1 MSFASF
7 FRNGNFMGL
16 LLANTIL
23 GSAMPMLLIL
33 GGLTG
38 LFLAPN
44 ATLVTLPASIQ
55 TLAGL
60 LAAAP
65 FSLLMGR
72 LGRRFGFAI
81 GGVLA
86 IIGAVTGAFSLMTG
100 NFMLLCLGH
109 FILGAA
115 LTSFQY
121 FRFAAAEVVS
131 SEWQPVAI
139 SLMLTSGLVA
149 AIVGPQ
155 IFIMAKDALAPIP
168 LAGAYAALSG
178 VVLVGMVPLILVRIP
193 APQLKQRKERTSIL
207 ASLAVLRRQP
217 VRRAV
222 GIAAISQG
230 VMIFMMIPTPV
241 AMLGCGF
248 TEAVAGD
255 VIRWHVVAMFAPS
268 FVTGFLIK
276 WYGQQRVAVIGLLV
290 LMIAALA
297 AAIGLSSIHFYG
309 SLILLGIGWNF
320 SFIGATSMLAT
331 AVLNEEKSTA
341 QGINDTIIAL
351 VSTICALAAGLV
363 VTGPG
368 WAVVAIVSALIVLL
382 AIGMLALNKT
392 APVKIA
398 TTKEETPNA

>member
-55 TLAGL
+55 ALAGL

-168 LAGAYAALSG
+168 LAGAYAC
-178 VVLVGMVPLILVRIP
+178 
-193 APQLKQRKERTSIL
+193 SI
-207 ASLAVLRRQP
+207 
-217 VRRAV
+217 
-222 GIAAISQG
+222 
-230 VMIFMMIPTPV
+230 
-241 AMLGCGF
+241 GCGLGGHGAAD
-248 TEAVAGD
+248 TGSNSCTAIKAAEGTHEHTRIACCSATTTSKTGCWHCCHIAGRD
-255 VIRWHVVAMFAPS
+255 DLHD
-268 FVTGFLIK
+268 
-276 WYGQQRVAVIGLLV
+276 
-290 LMIAALA
+290 
-297 AAIGLSSIHFYG
+297 
-309 SLILLGIGWNF
+309 
-320 SFIGATSMLAT
+320 
-331 AVLNEEKSTA
+331 
-341 QGINDTIIAL
+341 DTHA
-351 VSTICALAAGLV
+351 SCYAGLRFYRS
-363 VTGPG
+363 GCR
-368 WAVVAIVSALIVLL
+368 
-382 AIGMLALNKT
+382 
-392 APVKIA
+392 
-398 TTKEETPNA
+398 